1 MWRWSTDGFVRSWWV
16 LALRGILAIVFGIAA
31 LFWPGLTL
39 VVLVTLFGLYAIVDG
54 VAAIASVATHRER
67 GRWWVVLAEG
77 ILGIGAGV
85 VALLVPGITAVA
97 LVLLIGAWAI
107 LTGVMEVAA
116 AFRLRLE
123 MEDEW
128 LLGLAGI
135 LSVVFGAGLV
145 IFPGAGALAL
155 VVVIGAYSILFGIA
169 MLLLGLRM
177 RALGRIG
184 GPGLGLPI

>member
-1 MWRWSTDGFVRSWWV
+1 M
-16 LALRGILAIVFGIAA
+16 LAILFGIAA
-31 LFWPGLTL
+31 LLWPGLTL
-39 VVLVTLFGLYAIVDG
+39 VVLVTLFGAYAIVDG
-54 VAAIASVATHRER
+54 IAAIASVATHRER

-77 ILGIGAGV
+77 VLGIGAGV

-107 LTGVMEVAA
+107 LTGAMEVATA
-116 AFRLRLE
+116 IRLRRE

-135 LSVVFGAGLV
+135 LSFVFGVALV

-155 VVVIGAYSILFGIA
+155 VALIGVYSIVFGIA
-169 MLLLGLRM
+169 MLLLGVRM
-177 RALGRIG
+177 RSVGRIR
-184 GPGLGLPI
+184 GPGLRLPI